1 MITASE
7 KANPTTIWFEGPPI
21 NFFVSKINILVTNC
35 FFHKINVWIQ
45 IIRYGKVILESEKY
59 RTGSGAIRS
68 NIQFE
73 ENDTFLREYR
83 PGDRI
88 RFMAGLPVR
97 YLRKSIR
104 CFFGVSLQLKHYTY
118 GKPLYVTEQSEFIKC
133 IKGKG
138 YSEYKNPDIFLEC
151 PDVANY
157 LPRVDSLSLLC
168 LPNDSVAGDSY
179 FLIIKFVS
187 FILNYMDS
195 F

>member
-83 PGDRI
+83 PAI
-88 RFMAGLPVR
+88 EFGLWLACLLDICGKV
-97 YLRKSIR
+97 SV
-104 CFFGVSLQLKHYTY
+104 VSLVYRCNLNTIHMANHY
-118 GKPLYVTEQSEFIKC
+118 
-133 IKGKG
+133 
-138 YSEYKNPDIFLEC
+138 
-151 PDVANY
+151 
-157 LPRVDSLSLLC
+157 
-168 LPNDSVAGDSY
+168 
-179 FLIIKFVS
+179 
-187 FILNYMDS
+187 M
-195 F
+195 